1 MVHLQRVTVVGAVML
16 GGCPSS
22 PREVDPV
29 EKTEDEEPVPEAV
42 AIPVDAPE
50 QSDEGAP
57 AEPVT
62 ASLADLVA
70 DAALIYN
77 RGELL
82 CSDAQCSA
90 DAGWATCDYYTPKA
104 STLEMG
110 LALRNV
116 PPAATARLEERRL
129 DLDVSAAEVKAVRK
143 WLDKPLR
150 PIGAIEGNFGAGVD
164 RILVFAPKQDR
175 PFREFD
181 YVEPLDHDVAVLL
194 SGSEPK
200 GILPFGRVWGL
211 EVIKV
216 VDLDGDGTQELVWV
230 SQPAHE
236 ELGTYISISY
246 VRGSELAIQE
256 LGYCA
261 YNGCDAFLPAEKC
274 GHSFVKWTKERIKER
289 IKAKGR

>member
-1 MVHLQRVTVVGAVML
+1 ML

-90 DAGWATCDYYTPKA
+90 DAGWATCDYYTPKGIASDELRVVTPEGIEHLVLVIADRRAWVASRSNPSERA

-116 PPAATARLEERRL
+116 PPAATARL
-129 DLDVSAAEVKAVRK
+129 D
-143 WLDKPLR
+143 
-150 PIGAIEGNFGAGVD
+150 AGVD

-246 VRGSELAIQE
+246 VRGPELAIQ
-256 LGYCA
+256 
-261 YNGCDAFLPAEKC
+261 
-274 GHSFVKWTKERIKER
+274 
-289 IKAKGR
+289 